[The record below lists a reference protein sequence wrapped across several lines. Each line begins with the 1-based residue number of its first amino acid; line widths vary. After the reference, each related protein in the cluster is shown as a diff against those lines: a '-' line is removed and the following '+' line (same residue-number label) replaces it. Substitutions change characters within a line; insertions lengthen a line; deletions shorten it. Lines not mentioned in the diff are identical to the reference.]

1 MQFGT
6 DGIRGKAGAEINV
19 DLAFRLGNAVA
30 RTIGSTVWVA
40 RDPRP
45 SSPALADAVVAGV
58 VAAGGLATSLGVL
71 PTPGLS
77 ARLAEDPG
85 GAGVMI
91 TASHNPE
98 ADNGIKVL
106 FADGRKLGSGVLAAL
121 SKEIDRPVNGVGGR
135 SRSLA
140 DGSDRY
146 ARWVLEH
153 LPTGTWLQGRRV
165 LLDAAMGASAG
176 VGRQV
181 LLSLGA
187 EVEMFS
193 GRAINDRCGSVH
205 PQFAAMALKRGGH
218 DAALV
223 LDGDGDRVAMVAADG
238 RILDGDHLLWILR
251 KGPVM
256 VGTVMTNMG
265 LERSLAGE
273 GIRLHR
279 SPVGDTHVA
288 ASMGDLGAT
297 VGGEPSGHI
306 LLADGTPTADGLLS
320 GLRALAASPTLSTD
334 GYTPYPQAH
343 ASLKDVIRTDVNTQ
357 FVVDAGG
364 RVVVRKSGTE
374 PVVRVM
380 VEHPDVTEA
389 NELRDRVAALLRNPS

>member
-6 DGIRGKAGAEINV
+6 DGIRGKAGEEINA

-40 RDPRP
+40 RDTRP
-45 SSPALADAVVAGV
+45 SSPGLSDAVVAGV

-77 ARLAEDPG
+77 ARLAVDPG
-85 GAGVMI
+85 GAGVMV

-98 ADNGIKVL
+98 ADNGLKVL
-106 FADGRKLGSGVLAAL
+106 FADGRKLGSGVLAAITR
-121 SKEIDRPVNGVGGR
+121 EIERPVNATGGR
-135 SRSLA
+135 SRALG
-140 DGSDRY
+140 DGVDRY
-146 ARWVLEH
+146 AGWLLDH
-153 LPTGTWLQGRRV
+153 LPPGRWLEGRRV
-165 LLDAAMGASAG
+165 LLDAAMGAAAG

-187 EVEMFS
+187 EVDVFP
-193 GRAINDRCGSVH
+193 GRGINDRCGSVH
-205 PQFAAMALKRGGH
+205 PQFAALALRKGGH

-223 LDGDGDRVAMVAADG
+223 LDGDGDRVAMVASDG

-251 KGPVM
+251 RGPVM

-265 LERSLAGE
+265 LERALAGE

-288 ASMGDLGAT
+288 ASMADLGAP
-297 VGGEPSGHI
+297 VGGEPSGH
-306 LLADGTPTADGLLS
+306 LLLVDGTPTADGLLA
-320 GLRALAASPTLSTD
+320 GLRALALSPTLSTE
-334 GYTPYPQAH
+334 GYTPFPQAH
-343 ASLKDVIRTDVNTQ
+343 ASLKDVVRTDVDTQ
-357 FVVDAGG
+357 FVVDQGG

-374 PVVRVM
+374 AVVRVM
-380 VEHPDVTEA
+380 VEHPDVTVA
-389 NELRDRVAALLRNPS
+389 NELRDRVADRLRNP